1 MTTNNI
7 SYMTQVA
14 SGNYSIA
21 SRTRWETNLLKIAM
35 GKLVASKFARTEA
48 VQKGDGTIQFSRFLR
63 PATVTSAI
71 TEGVTYGIADAK
83 QLTLNKLTVTPA
95 MWGDVYAFSDRTDPL
110 TFISKQQG
118 QEVIAGVMALSL
130 EKELLRLISTR
141 GLRHRID
148 AADTTHQVSGTAS
161 GGSTTTLADTTGLS
175 GYSDDDWNG
184 GFLCG
189 TAPTGPNY
197 DICRQITDYANS
209 GDTAT
214 FTEAFPQA
222 NTTST
227 KYRATVGTA
236 LAASDKLTTIGLM
249 DVQALHNKLQTVR
262 FAGGVLRGFIDAAQ
276 ERDLLD
282 DTSWLAHA
290 VYDGAGNNTLNNY
303 GIARWCGIELM
314 IGSEIHRE
322 TTAGAA
328 SATGDVYVAP
338 IFGADSY
345 SVLHWGNGG
354 TGDFGVQF
362 MYKSDPDSAD
372 LLNSFTSIGWKA
384 LWAGEVLRA
393 TSVIGLMT
401 GATSQNI
408 LV

>member
-14 SGNYSIA
+14 SGNYNPA
-21 SRTRWETNLLKIAM
+21 SKTRWETNLLKIAM

-63 PATVTSAI
+63 PAVVTSAI

-83 QLTLNKLTVTPA
+83 QLTLNKLNVTPA

-118 QEVIAGVMALSL
+118 QEVIAGVMAQSL
-130 EKELLRLISTR
+130 DRELLRLISTR

-148 AADTTHQVSGTAS
+148 ADATYTESGTATS
-161 GGSTTTLADTTGLS
+161 GSTTVLANTGGLAQADS
-175 GYSDDDWNG
+175 AWVG
-184 GFLCG
+184 GFL
-189 TAPTGPNY
+189 TITNAAGPNY
-197 DICRQITDYANS
+197 DITRKITASDQS
-209 GDTAT
+209 DTNVT
-214 FTEAFPQA
+214 VTEAFPQA
-222 NTTST
+222 MTTSS
-227 KYRATVGTA
+227 KYRAVVGTGIVA
-236 LAASDKLTTIGLM
+236 GDKLTTIGLM
-249 DVQALHNKLQTVR
+249 DVQGLHNKLQTVR
-262 FAGGVLRGFIDAAQ
+262 FGGGLLRGFIDAAQ
-276 ERDLLD
+276 ERDLMD
-282 DTSWLAHA
+282 DVSWLAHA
-290 VYDGAGNNTLNNY
+290 VYDGAGKDALNNY

-314 IGSEIHRE
+314 IGSETHRE
-322 TTAGAA
+322 SVAGVADQ
-328 SATGDVYVAP
+328 ATGAVYVAP
-338 IFGADSY
+338 IFGADAY

-362 MYKSDPDSAD
+362 LYKDGADSGD
-372 LLNSFTSIGWKA
+372 LLNSFTSIGWKG

-393 TSVIGLMT
+393 TSCIGLMT
-401 GATSQNI
+401 GATSQNV

>member
-1 MTTNNI
+1 
-7 SYMTQVA
+7 MTQVA
-14 SGNYSIA
+14 SGNYNPA
-21 SRTRWETNLLKIAM
+21 SKTRWETNLLKIAM

-48 VQKGDGTIQFSRFLR
+48 VAKGDGTIQFSRFLR
-63 PATVTSAI
+63 PAVVTSSIA
-71 TEGVTYGIADAK
+71 EGATHGISDAK

-118 QEVIAGVMALSL
+118 QEVIAGVMAQSL
-130 EKELLRLISTR
+130 DRELLRLISTR

-148 AADTTHQVSGTAS
+148 AADTTHQVSGTAT
-161 GGSTTTLADTTGLS
+161 GGSTTTLADTSALS
-175 GYSDDDWNG
+175 GYNDDDWNG

-197 DICRQITDYANS
+197 DICRQITDYANT

-222 NTTST
+222 NTTAT
-227 KYRATVGTA
+227 KYRVTIGTS
-236 LAASDKLTTIGLM
+236 LAAGDKLTTVGLM

-262 FAGGVLRGFIDAAQ
+262 FPGGLLRGFIDAAQ
-276 ERDLLD
+276 ERDLMD
-282 DTSWLAHA
+282 DTSWLNHA
-290 VYDGAGNNTLNNY
+290 VYDGAGSQKLNNY

-322 TTAGAA
+322 TEAGAA
-328 SATGDVYVAP
+328 SATGVVYVAP
-338 IFGADSY
+338 IFGADAY

-354 TGDFGVQF
+354 SGDFGVKF
-362 MYKSDPDSAD
+362 LYKDGADSGD

-401 GATSQNI
+401 GATSQNV